1 MKMISLLNE
10 LERII
15 QESSSLPLSSK
26 VLVNPEQVLEV
37 IQEIMHNMPDDMK
50 QAQWVKDE
58 RKKILIEAQ
67 KDAERVLG
75 DAQSQ
80 IREMVDENQITQSAY
95 TEAEEIRKRAEDISK
110 EIRQSTNEYADNV
123 LRKVQHDLKVVM
135 EQIELNRQE
144 LRGSDAATRR

>member
-1 MKMISLLNE
+1 MKIISLLNE

-15 QESSSLPLSSK
+15 QESTNLPLSSK
-26 VLVNPEQVLEV
+26 ILVNPEQILEI
-37 IQEIMHNMPDDMK
+37 IQEILQSLPDDMK
-50 QAQWVKDE
+50 EAQWVKEE

-75 DAQSQ
+75 DAESK

-95 TEAEEIRKRAEDISK
+95 LEAEEIRKRAEDISK

-123 LRKVQHDLKVVM
+123 LKKMQFDLKSLM
-135 EQIELNRQE
+135 EQIENNRKE
-144 LRGSDAATRR
+144 LRGK

>member
-1 MKMISLLNE
+1 MKIISLLNE

-26 VLVNPEQVLEV
+26 VLVNPEQVLEI

-50 QAQWVKDE
+50 QAQWVKEE

-67 KDAERVLG
+67 KDAERILG

-95 TEAEEIRKRAEDISK
+95 TESEEIRKRAEDISK
-110 EIRQSTNEYADNV
+110 EIRQSTNEYADN
-123 LRKVQHDLKVVM
+123 LLKKVQHDLKTVM
-135 EQIELNRQE
+135 EQIEENRQE
-144 LRGSDAATRR
+144 LRGN